1 MLLPELLQRSAR
13 RFPNKPA
20 IRFPEGQLTFR
31 ELDEQSNRVGCHLRS
46 LGINRGDRVGILYG
60 NTLPAIV
67 FFWGVLKAGATTVDI
82 PFAAAPSVISD
93 VLREVEP
100 KALAAQPQKL
110 EQLMDAQVESLPA
123 HLLSDDT
130 LEEVLADDGDEVA
143 IALDGDPHDVA
154 TIVYTSGTTGRPK
167 GVMLSHDN
175 WISNLSASN
184 ELMGLTHADSILVVV
199 PFHYVHGRMQLILHM
214 LLSGSVV
221 VSAGFQFPETV
232 VRELAASEVTGMS
245 GVPYHFKQLVKRTSL
260 GKTRIPTLEY
270 VLITGGA
277 MSTSDL
283 SELSQALPEV
293 AIHLAYGQ
301 TEASPRITYLGPDD
315 VFGEKRASAGIPIPG
330 VTVQIVN
337 ADGASLSTG
346 ATGEVVAGGP
356 GIMKG
361 YVTGDERSSGKID
374 SSGRLRTGD
383 LGYLDESGYLF
394 LAGRSSDMIK
404 TAGERIFPGEIEHV
418 LNRYPGIIES
428 AVVGVPDDTLGE
440 RLVAYVVLER
450 DMNLSMGALRR
461 HCLQFM
467 PFVRVPREVRPVDE
481 LPKTPSGKLDRGKLD
496 RLPGAQL

>member
-20 IRFPEGQLTFR
+20 IRFPEGGLTFR
-31 ELDEQSNRVGCHLRS
+31 ELDVQSNRVGRHLRS
-46 LGINRGDRVGILYG
+46 LGIGQGDRVGILYD
-60 NTLPAIV
+60 NSLPAIV

-82 PFAAAPSVISD
+82 PLTAAPTVISD
-93 VLREVEP
+93 VLSEVEL
-100 KALAAQPQKL
+100 KALAAQPRKL
-110 EQLMDAQVESLPA
+110 EQLVDAQVGSLPA

-130 LEEVLADDGDEVA
+130 LEEVLTDGCDEVA
-143 IALDGDPHDVA
+143 LALDGDPHEVA

-184 ELMGLTHADSILVVV
+184 ELMGLTHEDSILVVV
-199 PFHYVHGRMQLILHM
+199 PFHYVHGRMQLLLHM
-214 LLSGSVV
+214 LLSGTVV
-221 VSAGFQFPETV
+221 VSSGFQFPEAV
-232 VRELAASEVTGMS
+232 VRELAESEVTGMS
-245 GVPYHFKQLVKRTSL
+245 GVPYHFKQLVKRMSL
-260 GKTRIPTLEY
+260 GKTRIPALEY

-277 MSTSDL
+277 MSASDL
-283 SELSQALPEV
+283 SELGQALPGV

-301 TEASPRITYLGPDD
+301 TEASPRITYLGPGD

-337 ADGASLSTG
+337 ADGESLSTG
-346 ATGEVVAGGP
+346 VTGEVVVGGP

-374 SSGRLRTGD
+374 SMGRLRTGD
-383 LGYLDESGYLF
+383 LGYLDENGYLF

-404 TAGERIFPGEIEHV
+404 TAGERIFPGEIEDV
-418 LNRYPGIIES
+418 LNRYSGIIES

-450 DMNLSMGALRR
+450 DTKLNMGVLRR

-467 PFVRVPREVRPVDE
+467 PFIRVPKEIRSVEE
-481 LPKTPSGKLDRGKLD
+481 LPKTSSGKLDRGKLD
-496 RLPGAQL
+496 QLPGARL